1 MTFSAIKLSLFS
13 FDISMEL
20 EVCHAKSFDIDG
32 SCEVWT
38 RLKPHGHKA
47 TRGEWPSDPGKIRP
61 VAYGGSTITQTHDY
75 YEHHNDLLATITEK
89 IAKLSNLNESV
100 PASLKEARSSPNWHL
115 WVDACNAEL
124 SALSENDTFSLALS
138 ACTSPVTGKLDWE
151 FSVEDDGVYRAKLT
165 AKTILDFD
173 GTEYELTSRVKP
185 ELNSLRLFMAIS
197 AQHNLQVQHLKI
209 NPAYFY
215 GKVPNVA
222 YFETPPGLMVQGT
235 LQLHKSIHGF
245 LRAPDM
251 RDKMIAKALRTH
263 GFSKV
268 LCNNLFYRG
277 ANLNLI
283 IIAVI
288 ADDLLIASRD
298 EDKINAVKSK
308 LVSQYK
314 MRDLALAKKVAGIN
328 IYQRDGFIKLHL
340 NDYIDSLLKDY
351 SMEGCMPHRIPAGDL
366 NLNVSA
372 SDNEESCDLDAY
384 RSLIGKLIYAS
395 MTVRMDIDHI
405 VRELI
410 RYLADP
416 KQKHMIAARNVVRYL
431 KGTKLDGLIYLP
443 RVSDTCL
450 QGYATSILGQ
460 RKEDSFLGYVMT
472 YSGTP
477 IFWRTR
483 FGKSGPGLHAE
494 ALRLLI
500 IQGQRT
506 LEALI
511 EIGFIMN
518 LKIYSNNRQAV
529 MSERKALLK
538 FQPRNLKSAGKR
550 AHEQREANSDG
561 GITVHEHLDP
571 QPALILTEY
580 LPYDAHRRCC
590 SMLNL
595 A

>member
-47 TRGEWPSDPGKIRP
+47 TRGEWPSDPGKIIP
-61 VAYGGSTITQTHDY
+61 MAYGGSTITQTHDY
-75 YEHHNDLLATITEK
+75 YEHHNDLLAAITEK
-89 IAKLSNLNESV
+89 IAKSSNLNEPV
-100 PASLKEARSSPNWHL
+100 PANLGEAKSSPNWHL
-115 WVDACNAEL
+115 WRDAINAEL
-124 SALSENDTFSLALS
+124 TAQSFSI
-138 ACTSPVTGKLDWE
+138 
-151 FSVEDDGVYRAKLT
+151 EDDGEYRAKLT
-165 AKTILDFD
+165 AKSKIEFD
-173 GTEYELTSRVKP
+173 GAEYESTSRVKP
-185 ELNSLRLFMAIS
+185 ELNSLRLFMAMS
-197 AQHNLQVQHLKI
+197 AQNNLQVHHMKI
-209 NPAYFY
+209 NSAYFY
-215 GKVPNVA
+215 AKFPLVA

-268 LCNNLFYRG
+268 SCNNLFYRG
-277 ANLNLI
+277 ANQNLI

-288 ADDLLIASRD
+288 ADDLLIASRN
-298 EDKINAVKSK
+298 EDKLDAVKSK

-328 IYQRDGFIKLHL
+328 IDQRTGFIKLHL
-340 NDYIDSLLKDY
+340 NDYIESLLKDY
-351 SMEGCMPHRIPAGDL
+351 SMEGCKPHRIPAGDL
-366 NLNVSA
+366 NLNVNA
-372 SDNEESCDLDAY
+372 SDNEEPCGLSAY

-410 RYLADP
+410 RYLAYP
-416 KQKHMIAARNVVRYL
+416 KQKHMVAARNVVRYL
-431 KGTKLDGLIYLP
+431 KGTKLEGLTYMP

-450 QGYATSILGQ
+450 QGYATSSLGQ
-460 RKEDSFLGYVMT
+460 RKEDTFLGYVMT

-483 FGKSGPGLHAE
+483 FGKSDPGLHAE

-500 IQGQRT
+500 IQGQGT

-511 EIGFIMN
+511 EIGFIMK

-529 MSERKALLK
+529 MSERKALSK

-580 LPYDAHRRCC
+580 LPYDKHRRCC

>member
-1 MTFSAIKLSLFS
+1 
-13 FDISMEL
+13 MEL

-61 VAYGGSTITQTHDY
+61 VAYGGSTITQTYDY

-89 IAKLSNLNESV
+89 IAKSSNLNEPV

-124 SALSENDTFSLALS
+124 SALSENDTFSS
-138 ACTSPVTGKLDWE
+138 ASSPCSFPVTGKLDWE

-173 GTEYELTSRVKP
+173 GTEYESTSRVKP

-209 NPAYFY
+209 NSAYFY

-268 LCNNLFYRG
+268 SCNNLFYRG
-277 ANLNLI
+277 ANLNLM

-298 EDKINAVKSK
+298 KDKLNAVKSK

-366 NLNVSA
+366 DLNVSA

-483 FGKSGPGLHAE
+483 FGKSDPGLHAE

-500 IQGQRT
+500 IQGQGT

-511 EIGFIMN
+511 EIGFIMK

-529 MSERKALLK
+529 MSERKALSK

>member
-1 MTFSAIKLSLFS
+1 
-13 FDISMEL
+13 MEL

-32 SCEVWT
+32 SCVVWT
-38 RLKPHGHKA
+38 RLNPHGHKS
-47 TRGEWPSDPGKIRP
+47 TRGEWPSDPGKIIP
-61 VAYGGSTITQTHDY
+61 MAYGGSTITQTHDY
-75 YEHHNDLLATITEK
+75 YEHHNDLLAAITEK
-89 IAKLSNLNESV
+89 IAKSSNLNEPV
-100 PASLKEARSSPNWHL
+100 PANLGEAKSSPNWHL
-115 WVDACNAEL
+115 WRDAINAEL
-124 SALSENDTFSLALS
+124 TAQSENDTFSS
-138 ACTSPVTGKLDWE
+138 ASSHCSSQVTGKLDWE
-151 FSVEDDGVYRAKLT
+151 FSIEDDGVYRAKLT
-165 AKTILDFD
+165 AKSKIEFD
-173 GTEYELTSRVKP
+173 GAEYESTSRVKP
-185 ELNSLRLFMAIS
+185 ELNSLRLFMAMS
-197 AQHNLQVQHLKI
+197 AQNNLQVHHMKI
-209 NPAYFY
+209 NSAYFY
-215 GKVPNVA
+215 AKFPLVA

-251 RDKMIAKALRTH
+251 RDKMVAKALRTR

-268 LCNNLFYRG
+268 SCNNLFYRG
-277 ANLNLI
+277 ANQNLI

-288 ADDLLIASRD
+288 ADDLLIASRN
-298 EDKINAVKSK
+298 EDKLDAVKSK

-328 IYQRDGFIKLHL
+328 IDQRTGFIKLHL
-340 NDYIDSLLKDY
+340 NDYIESLLKDY
-351 SMEGCMPHRIPAGDL
+351 SMEGCKPHRIPAGDL
-366 NLNVSA
+366 NLNVNA
-372 SDNEESCDLDAY
+372 SDNEEPCGLSAY

-410 RYLADP
+410 RYLAYP
-416 KQKHMIAARNVVRYL
+416 KQKHMVAARNVVRYL
-431 KGTKLDGLIYLP
+431 KGTKLEGLTYMP

-450 QGYATSILGQ
+450 QGYATSSLGQ
-460 RKEDSFLGYVMT
+460 RKEDTFLGYVMT

-483 FGKSGPGLHAE
+483 FGKSDPGLHAE

-500 IQGQRT
+500 IQGQGT

-511 EIGFIMN
+511 EIGFIMK

-529 MSERKALLK
+529 MSERKALSK

-580 LPYDAHRRCC
+580 LPYDKHRRCC